1 MKKSKVTS
9 SSVSTTKS
17 QTFGETDLSPVDK
30 LASGVVKYFSP
41 KKCVIFSLVLISIG
55 FSQLV
60 VSSFLLGSYNLHL
73 LTVAS
78 SHFLITP
85 VLLVISSA
93 LHVGLSIILVVW
105 ILRKPSAIIKVSS
118 IILVIMIIFHLV
130 VTSLSVYLL
139 VTMDNSVAKINMG
152 EQLEAAVS
160 DEAVMAAWAD
170 LQTRHQCCGGR
181 GHAGHEDWPRLTG
194 GSYPDSCCT
203 VHYKATKYS
212 NSVLILH
219 HVLLRLILNYKRL
232 CPSVSV
238 SLVLSCLL
246 IETFLTQRSITD

>member
-9 SSVSTTKS
+9 SSVSITKS

-41 KKCVIFSLVLISIG
+41 KKCFIFSLVLISIG

-78 SHFLITP
+78 SHFLVTP

-93 LHVGLSIILVVW
+93 FHIALSMILLVW
-105 ILRKPSAIIKVSS
+105 ILRKSSAVIKVSS
-118 IILVIMIIFHLV
+118 GILILVTIFHLV
-130 VTSLSVYLL
+130 VVILTVYLL
-139 VTMDNSVAKINMG
+139 VTMDNSVAKINVS
-152 EQLEAAVS
+152 EQLEAALS
-160 DEAVMAAWAD
+160 DEAGSLAGWDD

-194 GSYPDSCCT
+194 GYYPDSCCT
-203 VHYKATKYS
+203 VHYEARIY
-212 NSVLILH
+212 
-219 HVLLRLILNYKRL
+219 
-232 CPSVSV
+232 
-238 SLVLSCLL
+238 
-246 IETFLTQRSITD
+246 F

>member
-1 MKKSKVTS
+1 M
-9 SSVSTTKS
+9 
-17 QTFGETDLSPVDK
+17 
-30 LASGVVKYFSP
+30 
-41 KKCVIFSLVLISIG
+41 
-55 FSQLV
+55 V

-93 LHVGLSIILVVW
+93 LHVGLSMILVVW

-118 IILVIMIIFHLV
+118 IIVLLVIIFHLV
-130 VTSLSVYLL
+130 VTSLIVYLL
-139 VTMDNSVAKINMG
+139 VTMDNSVAKINMS

-181 GHAGHEDWPRLTG
+181 GNAGHEDWPRMTG

-203 VHYKATKYS
+203 VHYKAAKYCQALAP
-212 NSVLILH
+212 N
-219 HVLLRLILNYKRL
+219 
-232 CPSVSV
+232 P
-238 SLVLSCLL
+238 
-246 IETFLTQRSITD
+246 

>member
-9 SSVSTTKS
+9 SSVSITKS

-30 LASGVVKYFSP
+30 LASVVVRYFSP
-41 KKCVIFSLVLISIG
+41 TKCFIFSLVLISIG

-93 LHVGLSIILVVW
+93 FHIGLSMILLVW
-105 ILRKPSAIIKVSS
+105 ILRKSFAIIKVSS
-118 IILVIMIIFHLV
+118 VILILVTIFHLMV
-130 VTSLSVYLL
+130 IILTVYLL
-139 VTMDNSVAKINMG
+139 ATMDNSVAKINVS
-152 EQLEAAVS
+152 EQLEAALS
-160 DEAVMAAWAD
+160 DEAAMSGWAD

-181 GHAGHEDWPRLTG
+181 GHAGHQDWPRLTG

-203 VHYKATKYS
+203 VHYKAMILIQDFHFKTTVKMTFFNKINYQ
-212 NSVLILH
+212 NTLAVLCRD
-219 HVLLRLILNYKRL
+219 VAREAGRL
-232 CPSVSV
+232 
-238 SLVLSCLL
+238 
-246 IETFLTQRSITD
+246 F

>member
-1 MKKSKVTS
+1 MKKSKVSS
-9 SSVSTTKS
+9 SSVSIKKI
-17 QTFGETDLSPVDK
+17 QTFGETDFSPVDK
-30 LASGVVKYFSP
+30 LASGVIKYFGP

-93 LHVGLSIILVVW
+93 LHVGLSMILVVW

-118 IILVIMIIFHLV
+118 IIVLLVIIFHLV
-130 VTSLSVYLL
+130 VTSLIVYLL
-139 VTMDNSVAKINMG
+139 VTMDNSVAKINMS

-181 GHAGHEDWPRLTG
+181 GNAGHEDWPRMTG

-203 VHYKATKYS
+203 VHYKAAKYCQALAP
-212 NSVLILH
+212 N
-219 HVLLRLILNYKRL
+219 
-232 CPSVSV
+232 P
-238 SLVLSCLL
+238 
-246 IETFLTQRSITD
+246 

>member
-9 SSVSTTKS
+9 SSVSITKS

-30 LASGVVKYFSP
+30 LVSGVVKYFSP
-41 KKCVIFSLVLISIG
+41 KKCVFFFLVLISIG

-60 VSSFLLGSYNLHL
+60 VSSFLLGSYDLHL

-93 LHVGLSIILVVW
+93 LHVGLSMILVVW

-118 IILVIMIIFHLV
+118 IIVLLVIIFHLV
-130 VTSLSVYLL
+130 VTSLIVYLL
-139 VTMDNSVAKINMG
+139 VTMDNSVAKINMS

-181 GHAGHEDWPRLTG
+181 GNAGHEDWPRMTG

-203 VHYKATKYS
+203 VHYKAAKYCQALAP
-212 NSVLILH
+212 N
-219 HVLLRLILNYKRL
+219 
-232 CPSVSV
+232 P
-238 SLVLSCLL
+238 
-246 IETFLTQRSITD
+246 

>member
-1 MKKSKVTS
+1 MKKSKVSS
-9 SSVSTTKS
+9 SSVSITKS
-17 QTFGETDLSPVDK
+17 QTFGETDFSPVDK
-30 LASGVVKYFSP
+30 LASGVIKYFGP

-55 FSQLV
+55 FSRLG

-93 LHVGLSIILVVW
+93 LHVGLSMILVVW

-118 IILVIMIIFHLV
+118 IIVLLVIIFHLV
-130 VTSLSVYLL
+130 VTSLIVYLL
-139 VTMDNSVAKINMG
+139 VTMDNSVAKINMS

-181 GHAGHEDWPRLTG
+181 GNAGPEDWPRMTG

-203 VHYKATKYS
+203 VHYKAAKYCQALAP
-212 NSVLILH
+212 N
-219 HVLLRLILNYKRL
+219 
-232 CPSVSV
+232 P
-238 SLVLSCLL
+238 
-246 IETFLTQRSITD
+246 